1 MANAYDVADFFID
14 LAKYDEN
21 ETITN
26 MRINKLLY
34 FSQAWHM
41 VRHNTPLF
49 DEDFEA
55 WDYGPVV
62 PCIYQKYK
70 DNGKNNICTISK
82 DYSSDIFTDDEMDTL
97 LDVAKYYKQFSTPN
111 LVEKTHM
118 KGTPWDLAYQKGK
131 NIIIDKMSI
140 CLYFKKEIPLDN
152 FAIPKYFY
160 DTAYCG
166 KRNDDGILILPKE
179 FDEDE

>member
-1 MANAYDVADFFID
+1 MASAYDVADFFVD

-41 VRHNTPLF
+41 VRHNKPLF

-62 PCIYQKYK
+62 PCVYQKYK
-70 DNGKNNICTISK
+70 DNGKNNISSISNN
-82 DYSSDIFTDDEMDTL
+82 YTSDIFTDEEMDTL
-97 LDVAKYYKQFSTPN
+97 LDVAKYYKQFSTTN
-111 LVEKTHM
+111 LVEKTH
-118 KGTPWDLAYQKGK
+118 KRGTPWDFVYQKGK
-131 NIIIDKMSI
+131 SNLIDKMTI
-140 CLYFKKEIPLDN
+140 CEYFKKEAPLDS
-152 FAIPKYFY
+152 FVVPKYLY
-160 DTAYCG
+160 DTAYNG
-166 KRNDDGILILPKE
+166 ERNDNDVLILPKE
-179 FDEDE
+179 FDENE